1 MLTFSLQSGSNGNS
15 IYVEAAGTRLLFDAG
30 ISGRQA
36 RQRMAEHGRDIRD
49 VDALIVSHGHLD
61 HIRSAGIF
69 QRLFQ
74 FPLYISP
81 ETHRRARSRL
91 GKMSD
96 VRHYEPGDSIAVN
109 GVTIHTIPTP
119 HDAPESVA
127 FIVEAEGKRLGI
139 FTDLGHSFAGLLDA
153 LRGVDATYLESNYDE
168 EMLESGPYPADL
180 KARIR
185 GDGGHI
191 SNAESA
197 DLVDASR
204 SGRPKW
210 IALAHLSSE
219 NNDPQTALRTHRKRV
234 GDDFP
239 IFVAGRYRV
248 SEVLNVS

>member
-36 RQRMAEHGRDIRD
+36 RQRMAEHDCDIRD

-74 FPLYISP
+74 FPLHISP
-81 ETHRRARSRL
+81 ETHRRARGRL

-96 VRHYEPGDSIAVN
+96 VRHYEPGESIVVN
-109 GVTIHTIPTP
+109 GATIHTIPTP

-139 FTDLGHSFAGLLDA
+139 FTDLGHSFVGLLDA
-153 LRGVDATYLESNYDE
+153 LREVDAAYLESNYDE
-168 EMLESGPYPADL
+168 DMLENGPYPADL

-191 SNAESA
+191 SNEESA
-197 DLVDASR
+197 DLVEAAR
-204 SGRPKW
+204 SGRLKW

-219 NNDPQTALRTHRKRV
+219 NNDPQTALQTHRTRV

-248 SEVLNVS
+248 SKVMNVS